1 MLRTAEIGSGS
12 RPRGLRKRSLG
23 EQVDPVPGGL
33 TLSPVDL
40 LKVAAIDDE
49 RQGKRVSPVRFSLH
63 CQ

>member
-1 MLRTAEIGSGS
+1 MLRLAEIGSGL
-12 RPRGLRKRSLG
+12 RPRGLRKQRLG
-23 EQVDPVPGGL
+23 DQAEPVPGGL

-49 RQGKRVSPVRFSLH
+49 RQGKRVSPMRFSLH

>member
-1 MLRTAEIGSGS
+1 MLRMAEIGSGL
-12 RPRGLRKRSLG
+12 RPRGLRKQRLG
-23 EQVDPVPGGL
+23 DQAEPVPGGL

-49 RQGKRVSPVRFSLH
+49 RQGKRVSPMRFSLH